1 MNILFVCT
9 GNTCRSCMAEAIFNS
24 IKDDSSLRA
33 FSAGVHIVPKSKTS
47 KNSAKIVF
55 DKLNSD
61 INNRA
66 AVQLTAEHIQNAD
79 LILTMTGRIKEL
91 LKSSFPQFSD
101 KIDTINTF
109 TGALGDIVDPY
120 GGSIEVYEKTYSS
133 LKKSI
138 VLLLAK
144 LKEDMSIN

>member
-24 IKDDSSLRA
+24 INDDSSLRA
-33 FSAGVHIVPKSKTS
+33 FSAGVHIVTGSKTS

-55 DKLNSD
+55 DNLNSD
-61 INNRA
+61 IADRS
-66 AVQLTAEHIQNAD
+66 AVQLSAEHIQNAD

-91 LKSSFPQFSD
+91 LRSSFPQFSD

-109 TGALGDIVDPY
+109 IGVDGDVIDPY
-120 GGSIEVYEKTYSS
+120 GGSLEVYEKTYSS